1 MEEEIGRL
9 RADSNKIWDDYN
21 QKQDEFWKQ
30 KQLVDFIEWQNRV
43 KAKKIA
49 NKEREARRADYEKR
63 DKEREKEDQ
72 LKKYLSEIELINFL
86 INYLNS
92 LRADNKQ
99 EEKKEVK
106 VNPTDL
112 TAKLTTDSQWKK
124 EKGLEILQSKKSRE
138 DE

>member
-1 MEEEIGRL
+1 VRLDKLEEEISRI

-43 KAKKIA
+43 KAKKVA
-49 NKEREARRADYEKR
+49 NKERDARRAEYEKR
-63 DKEREKEDQ
+63 DKDREKEDQ

-92 LRADNKQ
+92 LRADDK
-99 EEKKEVK
+99 
-106 VNPTDL
+106 
-112 TAKLTTDSQWKK
+112 
-124 EKGLEILQSKKSRE
+124 
-138 DE
+138 